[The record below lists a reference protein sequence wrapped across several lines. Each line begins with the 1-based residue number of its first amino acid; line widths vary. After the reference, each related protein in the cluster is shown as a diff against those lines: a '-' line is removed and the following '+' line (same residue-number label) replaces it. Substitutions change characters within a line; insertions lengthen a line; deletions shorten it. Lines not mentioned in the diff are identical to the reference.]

1 MQNSAMLLPSCQ
13 CISKVIIVQVSVG
26 RLGVITGATFRIRKN
41 EPIKRDLLTTNM
53 AGYASKL
60 SAIQGAYNKATTPA
74 DKAAAIAPLNLM
86 QTTW

>member
-1 MQNSAMLLPSCQ
+1 M
-13 CISKVIIVQVSVG
+13 QVSVG

-53 AGYASKL
+53 EGYASKL
-60 SAIQGAYNKATTPA
+60 MAIQENYNKATTPA

>member
-1 MQNSAMLLPSCQ
+1 MLLHIEGHHSAGERGAAG
-13 CISKVIIVQVSVG
+13 SDY
-26 RLGVITGATFRIRKN
+26 TGATFRIRKN

-53 AGYASKL
+53 EGYASKL
-60 SAIQGAYNKATTPA
+60 MAIQENYNKATTPA

>member
-1 MQNSAMLLPSCQ
+1 MQDSAKLLHENQ
-13 CISKVIIVQVSVG
+13 CALRAITVQVSVG

-60 SAIQGAYNKATTPA
+60 MAIQENYNKATTPA
-74 DKAAAIAPLNLM
+74 DKAAAIANLNLM